1 MTTQQTLFKDTL
13 EQNSKM
19 SSLESKIASFR
30 SRNPLQPIPFE
41 LFPEFCQSWIE
52 NYYEDKEAVLSQLS
66 DFKAQTNHLGEEPV
80 KDESK
85 IGETKIRKQTKPHP
99 DQVNLSGAM
108 RLYGRISED
117 CIKLDRG
124 LRMIRK
130 KLERLEP
137 DVKELEILGEV
148 LSKNAA
154 KFVRPSAKKM
164 GIKVTELEQMEK
176 ELLNVELEDNEEEVK

>member
-1 MTTQQTLFKDTL
+1 
-13 EQNSKM
+13 M

-30 SRNPLQPIPFE
+30 SQNPLQPIPFE

-52 NYYEDKEAVLSQLS
+52 NYYEDKEAVLAQLS
-66 DFKAQTNHLGEEPV
+66 DVKAHMNHLKVDPV
-80 KDESK
+80 KDVSK
-85 IGETKIRKQTKPHP
+85 IGETKIRKQTMPHSEKVKLP
-99 DQVNLSGAM
+99 GAM

-130 KLERLEP
+130 KMELLEP
-137 DVKELEILGEV
+137 DVKELEGLGEV

-164 GIKVTELEQMEK
+164 AQKVTELEQMEK
-176 ELLNVELEDNEEEVK
+176 ELLNVLLEVTEDEVK

>member
-1 MTTQQTLFKDTL
+1 MVTRDK
-13 EQNSKM
+13 E
-19 SSLESKIASFR
+19 
-30 SRNPLQPIPFE
+30 
-41 LFPEFCQSWIE
+41 EFCQSWIE

-66 DFKAQTNHLGEEPV
+66 DFKAQTNHLGEGPA

-85 IGETKIRKQTKPHP
+85 IGETKVRKQTKPHP
-99 DQVNLSGAM
+99 EQVNLSGAM

-164 GIKVTELEQMEK
+164 GMKVTELEQMEK
-176 ELLNVELEDNEEEVK
+176 ELVNVELEDNEEEVK